1 MNEDKPEP
9 TDRADSDPDRPSRWD
24 AAEVMRLRAE
34 EARTARDDAIGQLR
48 AGMTDDEILD
58 EFGIDL
64 GEIEK

>member
-1 MNEDKPEP
+1 MNDDNPEP
-9 TDRADSDPDRPSRWD
+9 ADRANRDPDRPARWD

-34 EARTARDDAIGQLR
+34 ETRTARDDAISQLR
-48 AGMTDDEILD
+48 ESMTDDEALE

>member
-1 MNEDKPEP
+1 MNDNIPEP
-9 TDRADSDPDRPSRWD
+9 SDRSNSDPDRPSRWD

-34 EARTARDDAIGQLR
+34 EARTARDDAISQLR
-48 AGMTDDEILD
+48 ASMTDEEILD

>member
-1 MNEDKPEP
+1 MNDNIPEP
-9 TDRADSDPDRPSRWD
+9 SDPCISEPDRPSRWD

-34 EARTARDDAIGQLR
+34 EARTARDDAISQLR
-48 AGMTDDEILD
+48 ASMTDEEILD

>member
-1 MNEDKPEP
+1 MNENIPEP
-9 TDRADSDPDRPSRWD
+9 SDRANSDPDQPSRWV

-34 EARTARDDAIGQLR
+34 EARTARDDAISQLR
-48 AGMTDDEILD
+48 ASMTDDQILD